1 MGFVVME
8 TCTHS
13 WRRSVWWN
21 HPREKEASPSD
32 TEGVHTEQL
41 DLFLGAG
48 AQRSHTCNGLSSTH
62 HNTKTEAQSETST
75 TKFSMLFSNELELD

>member
-1 MGFVVME
+1 M
-8 TCTHS
+8 
-13 WRRSVWWN
+13 WWN

-32 TEGVHTEQL
+32 TEGVHSEQL

-62 HNTKTEAQSETST
+62 HNTKMEAQSETST